1 MSFDD
6 NKSWLSLLM
15 IQNQDKFQ
23 VLNVKF
29 NWEIKL
35 LIQGSKEREIKSAW
49 RLFLSRNSI

>member
-6 NKSWLSLLM
+6 NKSWLSSLM

-35 LIQGSKEREIKSAW
+35 LIQGSKEREIKSA
-49 RLFLSRNSI
+49 